1 MTQRPPWRTAQITV
15 GNIFFFIIFVMRKE
29 GSLWILLLLAE
40 MYYEDQD
47 YWMIETTDVFV
58 SNIYG
63 SHIYMQ
69 LEL

>member
-1 MTQRPPWRTAQITV
+1 
-15 GNIFFFIIFVMRKE
+15 
-29 GSLWILLLLAE
+29 

-58 SNIYG
+58 NNIYG

>member
-1 MTQRPPWRTAQITV
+1 
-15 GNIFFFIIFVMRKE
+15 MRKE

-47 YWMIETTDVFV
+47 YWMIETTHVFV
-58 SNIYG
+58 NNIYG
-63 SHIYMQ
+63 SRIYMQ